1 MEEATALGAGL
12 PRAADSPLLGRFALL
27 CLVFVLLAAVITL
40 GGHWAGR
47 EVLLSGVS
55 DATTAVESTLGDDVL
70 TVPANV
76 IRFAQQRRPRR
87 AERLD
92 LYLRWPHMDGYSAET
107 RSDFNHTGSPARKI
121 IFLSLE
127 RQMMSRDMSGRF
139 APIYQHLI
147 VKPGMPGPGG
157 TTLYSFTENQAI
169 ATRCSRSPSAAMAR
183 PVRGTLPDRA
193 GAPTNCWR
201 PASATPGRRRPQP
214 HLSLSRGTVLRD
226 WQALD
231 AAVLAT
237 TAGYLKRPS

>member
-55 DATTAVESTLGDDVL
+55 DATTAVEMTLGDDVL

-76 IRFAQQRRPRR
+76 IRFAQQRRPGA

-92 LYLRWPHMDGYSAET
+92 LFLRWPDMAGYSAET
-107 RSDFNHTGSPARKI
+107 RSDFNHGSPERKI
-121 IFLSLE
+121 LFLSLE
-127 RQMMSRDMSGRF
+127 RQIMSRDMSGRF
-139 APIYQHLI
+139 ALIYQHLI
-147 VKPGMPGPGG
+147 VKPGVPAPGG
-157 TTLYSFTENQAI
+157 VTLYGFTD
-169 ATRCSRSPSAAMAR
+169 ATGYRNEVLAVAERGHGEAPFVARCL
-183 PVRGTLPDRA
+183 T
-193 GAPTNCWR
+193 GAEADESLAPCQR
-201 PASATPGRRRPQP
+201 DLLVG
-214 HLSLSRGTVLRD
+214 HGLSLSYRFPRTVLPD
-226 WQALD
+226 WKALD